1 MVKEVEQ
8 NITKYLN
15 IEEKDSEKK
24 SYQTETFLQFFQE
37 PT

>member
-15 IEEKDSEKK
+15 IEEKDNEKEIIH
-24 SYQTETFLQFFQE
+24 SGILL
-37 PT
+37 